1 MFTYSLGEHQQGS
14 AISDLYES
22 RHGYNPAGHQPRAQV
37 NLESRANLRVTS
49 QPKDTQ
55 NKSFKYRSN
64 LTRISF
70 KPSNNDNIECSRIF
84 IRQITPTLILFP
96 YKLFIFPDHSS
107 PCKLLYY
114 GCGTCV
120 GGRSYSSTTDNL
132 LDFYTIKTEQHLQ
145 T

>member
-1 MFTYSLGEHQQGS
+1 MKNAIEYMKDHAEVMGS
-14 AISDLYES
+14 CNATTQPDTNREPKTTTSS
-22 RHGYNPAGHQPRAQV
+22 HGPTF
-37 NLESRANLRVTS
+37 ESRANR
-49 QPKDTQ
+49 KTQ

-64 LTRISF
+64 LTQISF
-70 KPSNNDNIECSRIF
+70 KPSNNDTIECSRIF

-132 LDFYTIKTEQHLQ
+132 LDFYTIKTERHLQ